1 MLLDKNTGKPAM
13 TKICRVLVVEDNG
26 DIRELLGDVFAHEGY
41 RFAMAENGEAMRRIL
56 ANGDVDVVLI
66 DLHLGSAEN
75 GVGLAR
81 EAAAAGCPVV
91 MTTGDHRQE
100 EQLAAE
106 GHLFILKP
114 YRLTDLLATVE
125 RALEAARARCYTKTR
140 RFAT

>member
-1 MLLDKNTGKPAM
+1 M
-13 TKICRVLVVEDNG
+13 TKICRVFVVEDNG

-41 RFAMAENGEAMRRIL
+41 RFAMAEDGEAMRRVL
-56 ANGDVDVVLI
+56 AKGDVDVVLI
-66 DLHLGSAEN
+66 DLHLN
-75 GVGLAR
+75 GESGVALAR

-114 YRLTDLLATVE
+114 YRLTDLLAMVE
-125 RALEAARARCYTKTR
+125 RALEAARARCRTKTR